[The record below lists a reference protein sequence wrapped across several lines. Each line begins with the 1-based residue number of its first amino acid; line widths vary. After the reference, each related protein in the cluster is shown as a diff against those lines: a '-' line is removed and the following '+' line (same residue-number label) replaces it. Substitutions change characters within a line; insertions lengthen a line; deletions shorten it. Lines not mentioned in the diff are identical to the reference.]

1 MYCHYRLAVDHRV
14 IDGADAGRFLNT
26 IKALLNDPMM
36 LLLS

>member
-1 MYCHYRLAVDHRV
+1 V
-14 IDGADAGRFLNT
+14 IDGADAGRFLST